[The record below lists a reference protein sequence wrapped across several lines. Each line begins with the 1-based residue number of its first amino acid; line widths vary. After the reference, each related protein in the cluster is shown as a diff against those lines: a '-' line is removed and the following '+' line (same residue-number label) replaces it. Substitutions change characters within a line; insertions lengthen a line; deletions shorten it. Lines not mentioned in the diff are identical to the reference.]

1 MVRLRYER
9 SGVIVDVSEETAG
22 RLSGFEPVKAPAAP
36 RKTKATPKKDAPEQK

>member
-1 MVRLRYER
+1 MVRLRDKR

-36 RKTKATPKKDAPEQK
+36 RKSKTTPKKDATDK